1 MRIIKAERIAQTI
14 KELCIKANLVLR
26 KDVLKRLRHVF
37 SLEKNPRAR
46 NILKAIIENA
56 RIADKQRLAICQDTG
71 MPCVFVELGQGVMVK
86 GDMNAAINKGVVSG
100 YKSGYFRRSIIKD
113 PILRGKPGYGPAVI
127 HADIVKGNKLK
138 LTVLPKGF
146 GSENKSRLKMFNPT
160 ASVKQIKEFIIEA
173 VKAAGPDACPPY
185 VIGVGIGGTVDYAC
199 LLAKKALLRK
209 IIPQRGIPLN
219 KNLRRGINYRL
230 PITDYER
237 KLEYDLLK
245 EINKLNIG
253 PMGLGGK
260 TTALAVNIEMY
271 PTHIAGLPVAVNISC
286 HATRSATAVL

>member
-1 MRIIKAERIAQTI
+1 MKTINAQKITETV
-14 KELCIKANLVLR
+14 KDLCIKANTVLR
-26 KDVLKRLRHVF
+26 IDVLNGLRKA
-37 SLEKNPRAR
+37 LAAEKNARAR
-46 NILKAIIENA
+46 NILKAIVENA

-86 GDMNAAINKGVVSG
+86 GNLPAAINKGVVSG
-100 YKSGYFRRSIIKD
+100 YKAGYFRSSIIKD

-127 HADIVKGNKLK
+127 HVDIVKGDKLK

-160 ASVKQIKEFIIEA
+160 ASVKQIKEFIIDA

-185 VIGVGIGGTVDYAC
+185 VVGVGIGGTADQASV
-199 LLAKKALLRK
+199 LAKKALLRD
-209 IIPQRGIPLN
+209 ISD
-219 KNLRRGINYRL
+219 RRLQTVDCRH
-230 PITDYER
+230 
-237 KLEYDLLK
+237 KLEKELLK
-245 EINKLNIG
+245 EINRLGIG

-260 TTALAVNIEMY
+260 ATALAVSIESY

-286 HATRSATAVL
+286 HATRSAAAVL